1 MYLIIKIFL
10 SVAQVVSA
18 NKTIVGST
26 FPGNAEV
33 VNIDTEE
40 RTVIS
45 SLYADSPYTLFLLQ
59 RHYA

>member
-1 MYLIIKIFL
+1 M
-10 SVAQVVSA
+10 AQVVSA

-26 FPGNAEV
+26 FPGDAEV

-40 RTVIS
+40 KTVIS

>member
-1 MYLIIKIFL
+1 M
-10 SVAQVVSA
+10 AQVVSA
-18 NKTIVGST
+18 NKTIVSSI
-26 FPGNAEV
+26 FPGDAEV

-40 RTVIS
+40 KTVIS